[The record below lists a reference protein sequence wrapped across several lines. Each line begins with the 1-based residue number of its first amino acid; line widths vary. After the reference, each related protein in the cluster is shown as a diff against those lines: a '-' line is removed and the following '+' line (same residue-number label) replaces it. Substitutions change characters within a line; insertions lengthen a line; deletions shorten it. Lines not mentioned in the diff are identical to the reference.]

1 MNKIHLLIVLL
12 IQSIVISYG
21 YENSDIM
28 EIKSTKRSIYRDSG
42 IFHNGI
48 KDGDSTLKNLR
59 HSGKKIESYERI
71 VFDFSKDNVPQVY
84 AHINQKD
91 NKLQID
97 FLRTTLSKSLK
108 PVFKSHRV
116 KEINFFPLA
125 DNILSTEM
133 ILKKNTY
140 VEIFT
145 LSKPGRLVVD
155 FKN

>member
-1 MNKIHLLIVLL
+1 MYKLFLLFIFFLQIFESVN
-12 IQSIVISYG
+12 G
-21 YENSDIM
+21 YENSDIT

-48 KDGDSTLKNLR
+48 KDSSSVLANLR
-59 HSGKKIESYERI
+59 HSGKKMESYERL
-71 VFDFSKDNVPQVY
+71 VFDFSNGEIPQVY
-84 AHINQKD
+84 AHINQQE

-97 FLRTTLSKSLK
+97 FLRTQLSKSLK
-108 PVFKSHRV
+108 PNFKSHRV

-140 VEIFT
+140 IEIFT
-145 LSKPGRLVVD
+145 LSKPARLVID